1 MSQRIIRIEN
11 AGPGFRARRIFFDDD
26 PEPRTTSAAVV
37 KRLGIQADTNVVR
50 ADLERRIV
58 TEEMPLAKERALQL
72 LGYRERS
79 AAELLSKLKDG
90 GYPESVASAIVARYQ
105 EVELVDDTRF
115 AFAWTRS
122 RLAGGYGVRRISR
135 ELAEKGVS
143 SDVIDAALEQAG
155 DQTDEPELALR
166 SLRGRAPRD
175 RQDSQRLIRR
185 LLGRG
190 FSMSAALS
198 AVESA
203 GRDAQSHAGG
213 EIDGDTADD
222 LR

>member
-11 AGPGFRARRIFFDDD
+11 AGPAFRARRIFFDGD

-37 KRLGIQADTNVVR
+37 KRLGIEADTDVDR
-50 ADLERRIV
+50 DDLELKIA
-58 TEEMPLAKERALQL
+58 TEEVPLAKERALQL

-90 GYPESVASAIVARYQ
+90 GYPESVASAIVQRYQ

-115 AFAWTRS
+115 AFAWARS
-122 RLAGGYGVRRISR
+122 RLAAGYGARRISR

-143 SDVIDAALEQAG
+143 PEVVTSALEQAG
-155 DQTDEPELALR
+155 EPADEPELALN

-175 RQDSQRLIRR
+175 RQDGQRLVRR

-190 FSMSAALS
+190 FSMSAALC

-203 GRDAQSHAGG
+203 RLATQSRAGDDT
-213 EIDGDTADD
+213 DGDTLND